1 MDRGMKKWIYWGA
14 YVFLTLAGFLACIF
28 RLLPVVTP
36 SVFLLGLYN
45 LWQGV
50 AWALHLYPYVPQHHS
65 RRRQLLFSAA
75 CICLGIVWVPLSL
88 TSWSTQWGP
97 LDRLYP
103 SLFDPRLRLVP
114 LPRLTAPPR
123 LSAVF
128 PLCSD
133 PN

>member
-1 MDRGMKKWIYWGA
+1 MDRGMKKWIYWGV

-45 LWQGV
+45 LCLGSPSV
-50 AWALHLYPYVPQHHS
+50 PLCPPAPLSEAAAPIFRRLHLPGHRLGPPLPH
-65 RRRQLLFSAA
+65 LL
-75 CICLGIVWVPLSL
+75 VHPM
-88 TSWSTQWGP
+88 GP

>member
-1 MDRGMKKWIYWGA
+1 MDRGMKKWIYWGV

-28 RLLPVVTP
+28 RLL
-36 SVFLLGLYN
+36 YN

-50 AWALHLYPYVPQHHS
+50 AWALQLYPYVPQHHS

-97 LDRLYP
+97 LIASILP
-103 SLFDPRLRLVP
+103 SLILAFASSRCRG
-114 LPRLTAPPR
+114 
-123 LSAVF
+123 
-128 PLCSD
+128 
-133 PN
+133 

>member
-50 AWALHLYPYVPQHHS
+50 AWLSICTPMSPSTTLGGGSSYFPPPA
-65 RRRQLLFSAA
+65 SAWA
-75 CICLGIVWVPLSL
+75 SFGSPSP
-88 TSWSTQWGP
+88 SPPGP
-97 LDRLYP
+97 P
-103 SLFDPRLRLVP
+103 NG
-114 LPRLTAPPR
+114 AP
-123 LSAVF
+123 
-128 PLCSD
+128 
-133 PN
+133 

>member
-1 MDRGMKKWIYWGA
+1 MDRGMKKWIYWGV

-65 RRRQLLFSAA
+65 RRRQLLFSA
-75 CICLGIVWVPLSL
+75 
-88 TSWSTQWGP
+88 TQWGP
-97 LDRLYP
+97 LIASILP
-103 SLFDPRLRLVP
+103 SLILAFASSRCRG
-114 LPRLTAPPR
+114 
-123 LSAVF
+123 
-128 PLCSD
+128 
-133 PN
+133 

>member
-1 MDRGMKKWIYWGA
+1 MDRGMKKWIYWGV

-50 AWALHLYPYVPQHHS
+50 AWALHLYPYVP
-65 RRRQLLFSAA
+65 A
-75 CICLGIVWVPLSL
+75 PLSEAAAPIFRRL
-88 TSWSTQWGP
+88 HLPGHRLGPPLPHLLVHPMGP

>member
-50 AWALHLYPYVPQHHS
+50 AWALQLYPYVPQHHS

-75 CICLGIVWVPLSL
+75 CICLGIVWV
-88 TSWSTQWGP
+88 
-97 LDRLYP
+97 LYP

-114 LPRLTAPPR
+114 LPRLTAPPH

-133 PN
+133 PH

>member
-88 TSWSTQWGP
+88 TSWSTRSP
-97 LDRLYP
+97 L
-103 SLFDPRLRLVP
+103 S
-114 LPRLTAPPR
+114 
-123 LSAVF
+123 F
-128 PLCSD
+128 PL
-133 PN
+133 

>member
-1 MDRGMKKWIYWGA
+1 MDRGMKKWIYWGV
-14 YVFLTLAGFLACIF
+14 YVFLTLAGFLAYIF
-28 RLLPVVTP
+28 CLLPVVTP

-97 LDRLYP
+97 LIASILHP
-103 SLFDPRLRLVP
+103 HLRLVP